1 MKPTDKDK
9 EREKEK
15 EKEKKRQTDRCPI
28 DVESLLALCADRL
41 LLDRATAQNKGTN
54 STWSGSAHLLFKL
67 LRILVDK
74 HGAVHSLEG
83 CTAASPEGLIVSLLL
98 DGPSAQPQSLSPTQ
112 GFEKE
117 QLLERVQLY
126 SNFESTTLN
135 SSTSSGS
142 SSTLPS
148 TSSSLALNTIKDGSK
163 GELFA
168 LLESLLLRGKR
179 DEAVAAAVAHREWP
193 IALLIAS
200 NCGPD
205 EYREV
210 TKAYATCTFP
220 NASPLH
226 LAALLFSNQVAL
238 SNQPYH
244 FLIVFLPSFQY
255 SFLPLITCLALFFI
269 TLSLIS
275 SYLYLLSYCYRE
287 LHICNRVVSV

>member
-1 MKPTDKDK
+1 M
-9 EREKEK
+9 
-15 EKEKKRQTDRCPI
+15 DRCPI

-41 LLDRATAQNKGTN
+41 LIDRATAQNKGTN

-98 DGPSAQPQSLSPTQ
+98 NGPSAQPQSLSPIQ
-112 GFEKE
+112 GFEQE

-126 SNFESTTLN
+126 SNFESTTV
-135 SSTSSGS
+135 SSSSSSSGS

-148 TSSSLALNTIKDGSK
+148 TSSSLALNTMKDSSK

-238 SNQPYH
+238 HSQPFH
-244 FLIVFLPSFQY
+244 FLIISLSSFQH
-255 SFLPLITCLALFFI
+255 SFLPLITCFASFF
-269 TLSLIS
+269 TIS
-275 SYLYLLSYCYRE
+275 SFISSHLYLLSYCYRE